1 MKKIVLL
8 VLGTI
13 LILGVDLASAVV
25 IQSVLT
31 EEIAPGE
38 SGLVRL
44 DIENILKDDVED
56 ISIRLDF
63 TDLPFTP
70 VGSSEEGI
78 DELNS
83 GDDEEV
89 SIRIKASNE
98 IVPGDY
104 KIPYVL
110 TYYVDGEKKERN
122 GSIGIRVKGESEL
135 SFSVSAETPVVGEE
149 GVLNLKIVNRGFSDA
164 RFVLVNVF
172 PEGYTLLSEEEV
184 YVGNVDSDDF
194 ETASFDVIFR
204 NNQANLVAIVE
215 YRNFD
220 NEVIKENINLP
231 VTVYSRDQAVELG
244 IIQKN
249 NTLLYIG
256 LVVVLIVLWIVW
268 RAVRKRRRIK
278 QSRGG

>member
-1 MKKIVLL
+1 MKKIAILA
-8 VLGTI
+8 LGII
-13 LILGVDLASAVV
+13 LIMGVDLASAVV

-31 EEIAPGE
+31 EEIVPGE

-44 DIENILKDDVED
+44 DIENILQDDVED

-89 SIRIKASNE
+89 SIRIKASND

-104 KIPYVL
+104 KIPYTL
-110 TYYVDGEKKERN
+110 TYYVDGERKERT
-122 GSIGIRVKGESEL
+122 GSIGIRVKGESEI
-135 SFSVSAETPVVGEE
+135 SFSVSAETPVIGEE

-164 RFVLVNVF
+164 RFVLVKVF
-172 PEGYTLLSEEEV
+172 PEGYTLLSEDEV

-231 VTVYSRDQAVELG
+231 VTIYSRNQAVELG

-256 LVVVLIVLWIVW
+256 LVVVLIVLWIIW